1 VKIVSSEAMV
11 RIDSRTQA
19 EFAFPSMILMEDA
32 GVKAWAAFRRLAWG
46 GRRPRGR
53 LVFVAGKGNNG
64 GDAFVM
70 ARQAA
75 VERVQPLTIILA
87 GGRPEKDTDPGRNL
101 AACEALGME
110 IIDWPVQP
118 DLVMSRLAEA
128 SWILDGIAGTGIRG
142 ALRAPLSDLVLAV
155 NQSPG
160 RKAALDVPSGI
171 GDGYTAGSPA
181 VRADLTLTM
190 GLPKLCL
197 YLPRAR
203 ALCGRISVVPVG
215 FPPALVE
222 DPAIAG
228 ELLRPRAWQKLAP
241 RIPPDTHKN
250 RRGHLAVFAGARGTT
265 GAAWLCATAA
275 ARARVGLVTLFAD
288 TDIYSVVAPK
298 LTSVMCRP
306 WDAPQAGD
314 KKAAADRAAHTAAD
328 RTAHAPADP
337 TAHASADSWDPSS
350 YSGVLVG
357 PGWGLSDAKA
367 AWLDS
372 LLALPLTGVI
382 DADAITLLGKT
393 AAARKVN
400 LGARWVLT
408 PHPGEFSRLTGASRD
423 AVLDD
428 PVGHALAASERLNA
442 VIVLKGHSTIVAS
455 PDGRYWILDGGN
467 PALATAGSGDVLA
480 GLIAAGIAGGLA
492 PLEAAQFGVSLHAF
506 TGAVA
511 ARRKGWFLAED
522 LVPLVSRVLWK

>member
-1 VKIVSSEAMV
+1 MKIVSSEAMA

-19 EFAFPSMILMEDA
+19 EFAFPSMLLMEDA
-32 GVKAWAAFRRLAWG
+32 GVKAWAVLRRLAWG

-75 VERVQPLTIILA
+75 VEHVEPLTIVLA
-87 GGRPEKDTDPGRNL
+87 GGRPEKDSDPGRNL
-101 AACEALGME
+101 AACDALGIE
-110 IIDWPVQP
+110 TIDWPVQP

-142 ALRAPLSDLVLAV
+142 ALRAPLSDLVQCV

-160 RKAALDVPSGI
+160 RKAALDVPSGV
-171 GDGYTAGSPA
+171 GDGYTPGSPA

-203 ALCGRISVVPVG
+203 ALCGRIYVVPVG

-228 ELLRPRAWQKLAP
+228 ELLSPRAWRALAP
-241 RIPPDTHKN
+241 RIPADTHKN

-288 TDIYSVVAPK
+288 TEIYPVVAPK

-306 WDAPQAGD
+306 WDPPQADAARTPAGRPGD
-314 KKAAADRAAHTAAD
+314 A
-328 RTAHAPADP
+328 
-337 TAHASADSWDPSS
+337 WEPSS
-350 YSGVLVG
+350 YSGILVG
-357 PGWGLSDAKA
+357 PGWGQSEGKA
-367 AWLDS
+367 AWLDV
-372 LLALPLTGVI
+372 LLSLPLTGVI
-382 DADAITLLGKT
+382 DADAITLLGRR
-393 AAARKVN
+393 ASARKVN

-408 PHPGEFSRLTGASRD
+408 PHPGEFSRLTGAARD

-428 PVGHALAASERLNA
+428 PVGHALAASEKLNA
-442 VIVLKGHSTIVAS
+442 VIVLKGHSTIVAG

-492 PLEAAQFGVSLHAF
+492 PLEAARFGVSLHAF

>member
-1 VKIVSSEAMV
+1 MKIVSSEAMA

-19 EFAFPSMILMEDA
+19 EFAFPSMLLMEDA
-32 GVKAWAAFRRLAWG
+32 GVKAWAVLRRLAWG

-53 LVFVAGKGNNG
+53 LVFVAGRGNNG

-75 VERVQPLTIILA
+75 VERLHPLSIVLA
-87 GGRPEKDTDPGRNL
+87 GGRPEKDSDPGRNL
-101 AACEALGME
+101 AACDALGIE
-110 IIDWPVQP
+110 TIDWPVQP
-118 DLVMSRLAEA
+118 DLVMSRLSEA
-128 SWILDGIAGTGIRG
+128 SWVVDGIAGTGIRG
-142 ALRAPLSDLVLAV
+142 ALRPPLADLVQCV

-160 RKAALDVPSGI
+160 KKAALDVPSGV
-171 GDGYTAGSPA
+171 GDGYTPGSPA

-203 ALCGRISVVPVG
+203 ALCGRIFVVPVG

-228 ELLRPRAWQKLAP
+228 ELLLPRAWKKLAP
-241 RIPPDTHKN
+241 PIPPDTHKN

-288 TDIYSVVAPK
+288 AESYPVVAPK

-306 WDAPQAGD
+306 WDPPRAGGSKGAAPHEGD
-314 KKAAADRAAHTAAD
+314 A
-328 RTAHAPADP
+328 
-337 TAHASADSWDPSS
+337 WDPSR
-350 YSGVLVG
+350 YSAVLAG
-357 PGWGLSDAKA
+357 PGWGLADEKA

-372 LLALPLTGVI
+372 LLSLPLPGVI
-382 DADAITLLGKT
+382 DADAITMLGRK

-400 LGARWVLT
+400 LGGRWVLT
-408 PHPGEFSRLTGASRD
+408 PHPGEFTRLTGATRD

-428 PVGHALAASERLNA
+428 PVGHALAASEKLNA
-442 VIVLKGHSTIVAS
+442 IVVLKGHSTIVAG
-455 PDGRYWILDGGN
+455 PDGRFWILDGGN
-467 PALATAGSGDVLA
+467 PALATGGSGDVLA
-480 GLIAAGIAGGLA
+480 GLIAGGIAGGLS
-492 PLEAAQFGVSLHAF
+492 PLDAARFGVSLHAF
-506 TGAVA
+506 VGGLA
-511 ARRKGWFLAED
+511 AHRKGWFLAED
-522 LVPLVSRVLWK
+522 LVPLVSRVLWR